1 MRDERKYQ
9 IMPYTVIEKAVKGDN
24 FDLNEVMQCYK
35 NYIEKLSQI
44 ERGSEYLLDEEI
56 KQMLQ
61 IKLITKVKMF
71 KLD

>member
-1 MRDERKYQ
+1 MRDEKKYQ
-9 IMPYTVIEKAVKGDN
+9 IMPYTVIEKAVKGDSLA
-24 FDLNEVMQCYK
+24 LNEVLQCYK

-61 IKLITKVKMF
+61 IKLIMKVMMF

>member
-9 IMPYTVIEKAVKGDN
+9 IMPYTVIEKAVKGDS
-24 FDLNEVMQCYK
+24 FALNEVMQCYK

-44 ERGSEYLLDEEI
+44 EGGSEYLLDEEI

-61 IKLITKVKMF
+61 IKLIMKVMMF